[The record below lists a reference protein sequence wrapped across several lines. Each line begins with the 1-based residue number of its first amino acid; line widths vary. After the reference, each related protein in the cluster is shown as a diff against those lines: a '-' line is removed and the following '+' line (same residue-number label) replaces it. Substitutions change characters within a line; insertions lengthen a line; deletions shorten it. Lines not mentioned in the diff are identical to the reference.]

1 MDPRPAFTDADGDID
16 QRSFESTGCVQ
27 CVDAHDA
34 QLRVRH
40 LFRQQ
45 CRHARQA
52 SQLPHVGHCQRELA
66 LAVRRIEVVAPHR
79 LVELAERARQHGR
92 ERRRAWSG
100 DHSAPATQ
108 RQWVI
113 ADSSGARGPGA
124 FRQVIDGLSHAFPD
138 IRYTVED
145 LVAED
150 DRVAVRWYWSGT
162 HRAPFR
168 GLAPTERS
176 LTNSG
181 VAIFRLRAG
190 KITAATLETD
200 RLGFLQSIG
209 VVPPNEA
216 LFGAGTAKPGAEPAS
231 P

>member
-1 MDPRPAFTDADGDID
+1 MSNPTTVANKRT
-16 QRSFESTGCVQ
+16 
-27 CVDAHDA
+27 
-34 QLRVRH
+34 
-40 LFRQQ
+40 
-45 CRHARQA
+45 
-52 SQLPHVGHCQRELA
+52 
-66 LAVRRIEVVAPHR
+66 VRRLFEEGFNRRDYATIDE
-79 LVELAERARQHGR
+79 LVDTEY
-92 ERRRAWSG
+92 
-100 DHSAPATQ
+100 
-108 RQWVI
+108 